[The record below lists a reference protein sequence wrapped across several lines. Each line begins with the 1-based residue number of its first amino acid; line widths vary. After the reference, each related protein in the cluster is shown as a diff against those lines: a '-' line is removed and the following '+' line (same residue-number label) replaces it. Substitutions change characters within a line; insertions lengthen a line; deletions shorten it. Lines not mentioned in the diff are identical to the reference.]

1 MKKLRPSHS
10 RGFTLVEL
18 LITLAIL
25 IIAAGIAVPGFSS
38 LALSNAR
45 TSSVNTYFGAF
56 AFARHQA
63 VKTRSIAAICPLNE
77 SNQCIDDWNREIS
90 IFPDTDRNQKPDDDT
105 IWRVIR
111 PGSSR
116 LRVHSRTA
124 GSGSFHFGPDGIVHG
139 GTGSLVICPGDV
151 SSGQMTY
158 IAVNRGGRARQ
169 VKDDDG
175 DGRIRLSWGGE
186 VTCS

>member
-1 MKKLRPSHS
+1 MKKLLPLYL

-18 LITLAIL
+18 LATLVIL
-25 IIAAGIAVPGFSS
+25 IIAAGIAVPGLSS

-56 AFARHQA
+56 AFARYQA

-77 SNQCIDDWNREIS
+77 SNQCIDDWNRGIS
-90 IFPDTDRNQKPDDDT
+90 IFPDKDRDQKPDDDI
-105 IWRVIR
+105 IWRVIP

-124 GSGSFHFGPDGIVHG
+124 GSGSFHFGPDGIVYG
-139 GTGSLVICPGDV
+139 GTGSLVICPDDV
-151 SSGQMTY
+151 ASGQMTY
-158 IAVNRGGRARQ
+158 IAVSRGGRARQ